1 MKRRPLRSTVT
12 QCERS
17 NTLIKLRF
25 INDVVGSHDVRL
37 SSPKVA
43 SFGRAL
49 APDDR
54 ENGGPME
61 RRTNGDFVIDA
72 DKLTRRFG
80 LRTKLL
86 RKLMRRELVS
96 GRVEIG

>member
-1 MKRRPLRSTVT
+1 
-12 QCERS
+12 
-17 NTLIKLRF
+17 
-25 INDVVGSHDVRL
+25 
-37 SSPKVA
+37 
-43 SFGRAL
+43 
-49 APDDR
+49 
-54 ENGGPME
+54 ME